1 MIRNEKGVTIVA
13 LIVTIIVLLIIAG
26 ITIGNGMEGAEV
38 AEDNKL
44 LTELNMVQHAV
55 LQRYTKV
62 SLTKQDVPGDK
73 IESYSNIVVEELK
86 NEIELK
92 IAETDYT
99 NLDKYEYYYKLN
111 SEHLENLGVTNTTDT
126 YIVNYS
132 TGEVINETQKKTKS
146 GELLYVYA
154 KSNTEQM
161 QNN

>member
-38 AEDNKL
+38 AVDNKL

-86 NEIELK
+86 NEIKLK

-111 SEHLENLGVTNTTDT
+111 SEHLKDLGVTNTTDT